1 MTTYSTLTRTHA
13 VAILACIHHTIR
25 TLNGHQM
32 QSIYST
38 DAHKYGKWLSEKKII
53 KSLKVP
59 NVLS

>member
-38 DAHKYGKWLSEKKII
+38 DAHKYGK
-53 KSLKVP
+53 
-59 NVLS
+59 